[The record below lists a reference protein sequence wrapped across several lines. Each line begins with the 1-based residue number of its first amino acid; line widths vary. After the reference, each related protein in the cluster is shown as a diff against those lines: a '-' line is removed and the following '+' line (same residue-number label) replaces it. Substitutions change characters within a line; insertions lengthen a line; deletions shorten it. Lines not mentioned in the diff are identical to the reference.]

1 MPVLPADPEI
11 IVTCLKRRFTGVSGT
26 ISALLPVQ
34 ARRFALGY
42 VGVDLPGSQAA
53 ARESPACF
61 RPLSL
66 WQALALSMR
75 RIGDGRRRIWHVR
88 RNHEMLLAIV
98 LRDLLRL
105 PIRVLFTSAAIRR
118 HSAMPRWLIGRMDGV
133 IATTPA
139 AARCLDQGAPNQVVT
154 IQGHGV
160 DTARFVPPPSRT
172 AAWAASGLPGHYG
185 VGVFGRVRAEK
196 GVHIF
201 VAAMLELLPDFPQWT
216 AVIGGLCQPED
227 RAFAEQLKAQA
238 AAAGL
243 AERIVWLGEID
254 AAAMPE
260 WYQRMTVTVA
270 CPLYEGY
277 GLTPIEAMASGSA
290 VVATRTGAFAD
301 MVEAGA
307 SGELVA
313 VGDAPS
319 LAAALRPLL
328 SDPEAAEAMGRV
340 GRERAQRHF
349 SIDSEAAGIAAVYQR
364 LWAAYARGGNIGAGG
379 AEASNA
385 GNGAGKRDLGGG
397 S

>member
-1 MPVLPADPEI
+1 MINKESLI
-11 IVTCLKRRFTGVSGT
+11 
-26 ISALLPVQ
+26 AL
-34 ARRFALGY
+34 
-42 VGVDLPGSQAA
+42 
-53 ARESPACF
+53 
-61 RPLSL
+61 
-66 WQALALSMR
+66 
-75 RIGDGRRRIWHVR
+75 
-88 RNHEMLLAIV
+88 
-98 LRDLLRL
+98 
-105 PIRVLFTSAAIRR
+105 
-118 HSAMPRWLIGRMDGV
+118 
-133 IATTPA
+133 
-139 AARCLDQGAPNQVVT
+139 
-154 IQGHGV
+154 
-160 DTARFVPPPSRT
+160 
-172 AAWAASGLPGHYG
+172 
-185 VGVFGRVRAEK
+185 
-196 GVHIF
+196 
-201 VAAMLELLPDFPQWT
+201 
-216 AVIGGLCQPED
+216 
-227 RAFAEQLKAQA
+227 AQA

-290 VVATRTGAFAD
+290 VVASRTGAFAD

-313 VGDAPS
+313 VGDAPA

-328 SDPEAAEAMGRV
+328 ADPEAAEAMGRV

-364 LWAAYARGGNIGAGG
+364 LWAADARGSNIGAGG

-397 S
+397 A